1 MRKPDKNRRF
11 SHPGS
16 LSGPSWAPP
25 GPLGRSWA
33 APGPSRDVP
42 GPSWAAPVSLW
53 GRSGWLLGLSWAGPG
68 PLLTSLGL
76 SWAPLG
82 PLLGLLWGLW
92 GRSWKPNATLRS
104 LIKTMGFHW
113 VLQVFGA
120 PGTLPGPPGG
130 LLAGPVASWRLLGGS
145 WAVLK
150 WSWVAL
156 GAKLGRLKWV

>member
-1 MRKPDKNRRF
+1 M
-11 SHPGS
+11 
-16 LSGPSWAPP
+16 
-25 GPLGRSWA
+25 
-33 APGPSRDVP
+33 
-42 GPSWAAPVSLW
+42 SLW
-53 GRSGWLLGLSWAGPG
+53 GRSGWLLGLSWAVPG

-92 GRSWKPNATLRS
+92 GRSWKPNATLRN

-113 VLQVFGA
+113 FLQVFGA
-120 PGTLPGPPGG
+120 PGALPGPPGG
-130 LLAGPVASWRLLGGS
+130 LLAGPGASWRLLGGS